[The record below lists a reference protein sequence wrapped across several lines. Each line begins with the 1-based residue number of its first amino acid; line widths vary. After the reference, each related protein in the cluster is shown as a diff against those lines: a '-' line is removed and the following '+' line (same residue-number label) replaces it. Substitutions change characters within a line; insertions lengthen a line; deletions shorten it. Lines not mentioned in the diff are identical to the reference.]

1 VTQSQLSLSEIPLKS
16 PLAEITDEQWTKFV
30 RVMMIAPTTAVSP
43 SNALGAFSFMPR
55 RLVDLNILSTLK
67 RTRSKRSGRTIW
79 ASTNQ
84 LDHARAEKFLRSI
97 TLQYKIFVAS
107 MKDYASKISSG
118 AVKLPSE
125 CTMSGALALCHRAG
139 FAGLGLHRFPK
150 TQEAFTRANGIF

>member
-1 VTQSQLSLSEIPLKS
+1 MTQSQLALSEIPLKS
-16 PLAEITDEQWTKFV
+16 PLDGIPDEPWTRFV
-30 RVMMIAPTTAVSP
+30 RTMMIAPTSSVSP

-67 RTRSKRSGRTIW
+67 RAKSKKSGRTIW

-84 LDHARAEKFLRSI
+84 LDHARAEKFLKSI
-97 TLQYKIFVAS
+97 ALQYRVFVAS
-107 MKDYASKISSG
+107 MKDYASKIASG

-125 CTMSGALALCHRAG
+125 TTLSGALALCHRAG

-150 TQEAFTRANGIF
+150 TQETFARANGIF